1 MPQRLIQAMSQ
12 RSITDKSELQTI
24 VQDYSKM
31 LSERC
36 EGMEKHFL
44 NQLQAA
50 NKDTIFLQEQHV
62 T

>member
-1 MPQRLIQAMSQ
+1 MSQ
-12 RSITDKSELQTI
+12 RSITDKTELQKI
-24 VQDYSKM
+24 VEEHGNM
-31 LSERC
+31 MSERC